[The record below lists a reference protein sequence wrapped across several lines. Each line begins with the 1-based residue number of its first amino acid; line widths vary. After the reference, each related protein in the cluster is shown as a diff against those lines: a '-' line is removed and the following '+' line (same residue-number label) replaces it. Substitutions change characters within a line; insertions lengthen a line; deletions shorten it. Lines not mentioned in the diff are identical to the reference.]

1 MSKILNEIVSVDSPF
16 KNIISDFGGVRR
28 PWIGSADDPLY
39 KKYKFNTGID
49 LYGSTVYSY
58 ANGVVLAVGREE
70 RHYAVTVQYDVFSC
84 IRYTNLEQVS
94 VARGDIIQTAFQIGR
109 ADKYLHLEY
118 CTKEKSGSIWPVRV
132 GASVYYKQDPLTMIG
147 GGI

>member
-1 MSKILNEIVSVDSPF
+1 MSIISNVITSADSPF

-28 PWIGSADDPLY
+28 PWIGSTEDPLY

-58 ANGVVLAVGREE
+58 ANGVVLAVGREG

-94 VARGDIIQTAFQIGR
+94 VSRGDIIQTAFQIGR
-109 ADKYLHLEY
+109 ADKYVHLEY
-118 CTKEKSGSIWPVRV
+118 ATKEKLSSLWPVRV
-132 GASVYYKQDPLTMIG
+132 GTEVYYKQNPLTMVGDDI
-147 GGI
+147 